1 MKRHKLKMIL
11 LICFLLTIIITLIY
25 LLVNK
30 THYNKPIHIIYISKS
45 NDMTNGFWRS
55 IANGA
60 ELATSEYGIELS
72 IWTPDEE
79 ESYISQNELIYDAIA
94 EKPDAIIL
102 AAAGRIESY
111 DAAKEIVDNNI
122 ILVLLDSTVEGNI
135 ADAVVATNNY
145 QAGIRIGAVMKTYL
159 EDDDK
164 IGIISS
170 VEGTSTA
177 IDREAGIRMGLSE
190 DKEKIVDTYF
200 AESNTEKAEELTKE
214 MLEKYPDIKAI
225 ATLNQHSSVGAGRA
239 LKELGLDGKVFLFG
253 FDNAKEQITYL
264 EDGTFQALLIQKP
277 YNMGYISVETAIKL
291 VKGQDVE
298 RDINTG
304 SALITKDNMYSS
316 LHQKLLFPFMEE

>member
-1 MKRHKLKMIL
+1 MKRYKFKLIL
-11 LICFLLTIIITLIY
+11 LSCILLPIIISCSY
-25 LLVNK
+25 LYVK
-30 THYNKPIHIIYISKS
+30 KVHFNKPIHIIYISKS

-79 ESYISQNELIYDAIA
+79 ENYASQNKLIYEAIH

-102 AAAGRIESY
+102 AAAGRKETY
-111 DAAKEIVDNNI
+111 EAAKEIVDNDI
-122 ILVLLDSTVEGNI
+122 ILVLVDSTVEGDI

-145 QAGIRIGAVMKTYL
+145 QAGIRIGAVMKTFL
-159 EDDDK
+159 EDGDK

-177 IDREAGIRMGLSE
+177 IDREAGIRMGLTD
-190 DKEKIVDTYF
+190 DKERIVDTYF

-214 MLEKYPDIKAI
+214 MLTKYPDIKAI

-239 LKELGLDGKVFLFG
+239 LKELGLDGEVFLFG

-277 YNMGYISVETAIKL
+277 FNMGYISVETAIKL
-291 VKGQDVE
+291 VKGQQVEKDV
-298 RDINTG
+298 NTG